1 MVNALRP
8 DESPDMERTQEFGRM
23 LRTLR
28 EQRNLTQEDLAELID
43 RSVQAVSKMER
54 GLTFPKL
61 ETLIN
66 ISEKMSVPL
75 RNLLIAFEPNATHDP
90 NREDLEFS
98 IIRATKR
105 LSIRDLSILEKISLS
120 FPDENAQTISHP

>member
-8 DESPDMERTQEFGRM
+8 DESPGMERTQEFGRM

-61 ETLIN
+61 ETLIR
-66 ISEKMSVPL
+66 ISEKLNVPL
-75 RNLLIAFEPNATHDP
+75 RELVSVFDP
-90 NREDLEFS
+90 NESTDQTRISFEAL
-98 IIRATKR
+98 IIESSRR
-105 LSIRDLSILEKISLS
+105 LDIRDLSIVVKVVDAFPNKNKI
-120 FPDENAQTISHP
+120 

>member
-1 MVNALRP
+1 
-8 DESPDMERTQEFGRM
+8 MERTQEFGRM

-61 ETLIN
+61 ETLIR
-66 ISEKMSVPL
+66 ISEKLNVPL
-75 RNLLIAFEPNATHDP
+75 RELVSVFDP
-90 NREDLEFS
+90 NESTDQTRISFEAL
-98 IIRATKR
+98 IIESSRR
-105 LSIRDLSILEKISLS
+105 LDIRDLSIVVKVVDAFPNKNKI
-120 FPDENAQTISHP
+120 

>member
-1 MVNALRP
+1 
-8 DESPDMERTQEFGRM
+8 M

-61 ETLIN
+61 ETLIS
-66 ISEKMSVPL
+66 ISERLGVSLRDLVGTFDPTASVSPDRMSIEL
-75 RNLLIAFEPNATHDP
+75 
-90 NREDLEFS
+90 S
-98 IIRATKR
+98 IIESSRHLTM
-105 LSIRDLSILEKISLS
+105 RDLKVIESLMHTLRS
-120 FPDENAQTISHP
+120 VK

>member
-8 DESPDMERTQEFGRM
+8 DESPGMERTQEFGRM

-61 ETLIN
+61 ETLIR
-66 ISEKMSVPL
+66 ISKKFQIPLSEIVSV
-75 RNLLIAFEPNATHDP
+75 FDP
-90 NREDLEFS
+90 NEKPDSDRLEIELS
-98 IIRATKR
+98 IIESAKCMSFNDLVTLSKITKALTQKTDKNTR
-105 LSIRDLSILEKISLS
+105 
-120 FPDENAQTISHP
+120 

>member
-8 DESPDMERTQEFGRM
+8 DESPGMERTQEFGRM

-54 GLTFPKL
+54 GLTLPKL
-61 ETLIN
+61 ETLIR
-66 ISEKMSVPL
+66 ISEKLNVPL
-75 RNLLIAFEPNATHDP
+75 RELVSAFDP
-90 NREDLEFS
+90 NESADQTRISFEAL
-98 IIRATKR
+98 IIESSRR
-105 LSIRDLSILEKISLS
+105 LDIRDLSIVAKVVDA
-120 FPDENAQTISHP
+120 FPNKKKS

>member
-1 MVNALRP
+1 
-8 DESPDMERTQEFGRM
+8 MERTQEFGRM